1 MLYTFGGNPAA
12 VLTNTAGDVVPDY
25 PVNIRRGGSGEPV
38 TALYEA
44 DGTTPIGQLRSNPSG
59 HAQPGAIRRFRIEDV
74 REIEYQYLDTNGAP
88 VTWYE
93 SAREIAPTALDA
105 SAAATTTA
113 GTAQTAAAAAVATAG
128 AAAAAAAAAQATAD
142 DALTNASMPGWYS
155 VSGAAADGVS
165 DDFSAIQGALDA
177 ARDAGGGTVLIPPGD
192 YACGAALCAY
202 DDTTIYA
209 YGATIKAIGG
219 GGLLHNYANT
229 SESWAGYEGRSNIA
243 VLGGTWDGNA
253 GTGPGQTSGLHDV
266 ISFNHARNILVQDVT
281 VLNTS
286 QAHALEFNAID
297 GGRAINCRFLG
308 FADLSSGGTRQFS
321 EALQIDIAV
330 SGSTAVGL
338 FDNTPSKNI
347 EVIGCIT
354 GPSDTLGPFGRFVG
368 SHTIR
373 ANTYYDNITIRGNV
387 VEGALSEGIRGYGWR
402 RAVIADNV
410 IRSTGKAGITLTV
423 PDPAT
428 AGYAL
433 NPDQVVIAN
442 NIIDGPGGESGI
454 RVLGFATAKHSGV
467 RITGNTINGRSTGGA
482 NGIQV
487 EHCKGPGIVGNTVD
501 ASGSTGIYV
510 NQSSDALVS
519 GSTVTASG
527 SNAINITDS
536 PGANVAANTI
546 GGTVSNY
553 GVAVLNSDSV
563 SITGNSIARTTLA
576 GIRLSTGATRAV
588 VVGNQVRKGGA
599 ATPAGITL
607 DASATG
613 ATILDNDLS
622 GNSWSA
628 STALGVSTAS
638 PTTGPGGTTALP
650 GSNTVDTDLTALPAL
665 EAAMRPA
672 GRYETTSRLRCGTA
686 VTPTSG
692 VLYLVPIWLPAGLV
706 ISNIAFVSGTNAAVT
721 PTNYWFSL
729 HDSARV
735 ALARTAD
742 QGSAAWGTNTVK
754 SLAIA
759 QSTAGSA
766 SSYTTPYRGLYY
778 LGVMITASTLPNLI
792 GEGAVP
798 AVSAVAPGLGP
809 TNTGQTTPPTVTAG
823 AFTAAAFTGGSA
835 LLSYAYVT

>member
-1 MLYTFGGNPAA
+1 MLYTFGGNPSA
-12 VLTNTAGDVVPDY
+12 VLTDASGDVVPDY
-25 PVNIRRGGSGEPV
+25 PVNVRRAGSGEPI
-38 TALYEA
+38 TALFEA
-44 DGTTPIGQLRSNPSG
+44 DGTTPIGQLRSNAAG
-59 HAQPGAIRRFRIEDV
+59 HAQPGAIRTIRIEET
-74 REIEYQYLDTNGAP
+74 RAIEWQYLDGNGDP
-88 VTWYE
+88 VLWYE
-93 SAREIAPTALDA
+93 AAREIAPTALDA
-105 SAAATTTA
+105 SAAATTVA
-113 GTAQTAAAAAVATAG
+113 GSAQTSAAAAVVAAG
-128 AAAAAAAAAQATAD
+128 AASAAAAAAQATAD
-142 DALTNASMPGWYS
+142 EALINGSMPGWY
-155 VSGAAADGVS
+155 VVDGAADGVT
-165 DDFSAIQGALDA
+165 DDFPAIQAALDA
-177 ARDAGGGTVLIPPGD
+177 AQGAGGGTVLIPPGT
-192 YACGAALCAY
+192 YACADALCAY
-202 DDTTIYA
+202 DNTTVYA
-209 YGATIKAIGG
+209 YGATIKATGG

-229 SESWAGYEGRSNIA
+229 SESWAGYEGRSNIRI
-243 VLGGTWDGNA
+243 LGGTWDGNA

-266 ISFNHARNILVQDVT
+266 ISFNHARNIEVRDVT

-308 FADLSSGGTRQFS
+308 FADLSSGSTRQFS

-338 FDNTPSKNI
+338 FDDTPSKNI

-354 GPSDTLGPFGRFVG
+354 GPSATLGPFGRFVG

-373 ANTYYDNITIRGNV
+373 AGTYYDNITVRGNV

-410 IRSTGKAGITLTV
+410 IRSTGKASIVMTV
-423 PDPAT
+423 PNPST
-428 AGYAL
+428 AGYSL
-433 NPDQVVIAN
+433 NPDQIVIAN
-442 NIIDGPGGESGI
+442 NVVDGPVGESGI
-454 RVLGFATAKHSGV
+454 RVLGFAGAQHSGV
-467 RITGNTINGRSTGGA
+467 RITGNTINGRATGGA
-482 NGIQV
+482 NGIQA
-487 EHCKGPGIVGNTVD
+487 EYCKGPGIVGNTVD
-501 ASGSTGIYV
+501 SSGSTGIYV
-510 NQSSDALVS
+510 NQSADALVS
-519 GSTVTASG
+519 GCTVTAAG

-536 PGANVAANTI
+536 PGANVAGNTV
-546 GGTVSNY
+546 GGTVANY
-553 GVAVLNSDSV
+553 GIFVGGSDSV
-563 SITGNSIARTTLA
+563 SVTGNSIARTTSA

-588 VVGNQVRKGGA
+588 VIGNQVRKGAA

-607 DASATG
+607 DATATG

-622 GNSWSA
+622 GNGWSA

-638 PTTGPGGTTALP
+638 PTTGPGGMTALP

-706 ISNIAFVSGTNAAVT
+706 VSNIAFVSGTNAAVT

-729 HDSARV
+729 HDSNRV

-742 QGSAAWGTNTVK
+742 QGAAAWAANTVK

-778 LGVMITASTLPNLI
+778 LGVMITATTLPNLI

-798 AVSAVAPGLGP
+798 AVSAAAPGLGP
-809 TNTGQTTPPTVTAG
+809 TNTGQTAPPTVTAG

-835 LLSYAYVT
+835 LLAYGYVA